1 MIKNY
6 IRTAFRNLINNKAS
20 SIINIIGL
28 TIGLCSCILIGIYIR
43 NELNYD
49 KFQVNGNRIFRV
61 IMEYAF
67 NGSPTSKKGNFTS
80 MKVAPVLRRKFPAV
94 QEAVRM
100 DKFPTVVRYRNKL
113 LNEQKFLYADSSFF
127 RVFSFPLLK
136 GNPFTAL
143 NAPHQVVLTKT
154 TAERYFGKENPIGKI
169 LNLDTDES
177 QYVVTGLVAD
187 CPSNSQIKFDF
198 LASFTS
204 LNMKNEEETYWDA
217 NYTTYLLLRDPAS
230 ASRLETDVN
239 EFVKNEMAGQ
249 GASIKFSFEPFGRIH
264 LYSEYDGFEPN
275 NNIKY
280 IYILEG
286 VSVLLL
292 IIACFTFINLSTAS
306 SVERAK
312 EVGVRKVVGAGRSQL
327 FWQFI
332 GESFIVCFLA
342 VLTSFIASLVLLPS
356 FNLLT
361 GKELRVVDLFSLQII
376 SGAIMLSILV
386 SLLAG
391 SYPALLLTKIVPVKV
406 LKGSFKNTSGGQGL
420 RRFLIIFQ
428 FAISILLIASTFIIQ
443 KQLKYV
449 QNRNL
454 GFNRDQVLVLPFDYH
469 MFELLPALKQS
480 FLLNP
485 HISGLSRS
493 ANSPVHI
500 NSGYSMR
507 SSTMPVGKEIS
518 VTGNPIDENFVS
530 LLGLQIVAGANLNP
544 QDVKDGEADSNRFYH
559 FILNESAAREL
570 GWTPD
575 QAIGKKMFLGDERP
589 GYVRGVVKDFNF
601 ESMHQ
606 AIKPVVLFPEH
617 RGREL
622 LVKID
627 HLNIPETIAFMESRW
642 KKIVTHRPF
651 EYRFLDEDFNK
662 LYESEI
668 KLGRVL
674 NIFSG
679 IAIALACLG
688 LVGLSSYSA
697 KQRKKEIG
705 IRKVLGA
712 GIKEIA
718 SLLTMDILKP
728 IAIAILIATPFAW
741 ILMNGWLRD
750 FAFHIS
756 ITVWIF
762 ILTGLIVISI
772 AILSISF
779 QVIRAAFANPVNSLR
794 SE

>member
-113 LNEQKFLYADSSFF
+113 LNEQRFLYADSSFF

-136 GNPFTAL
+136 GNPSTAL

-239 EFVKNEMAGQ
+239 EFMKNEMAGQ

-264 LYSEYDGFEPN
+264 LYSGYDGFEPN

-292 IIACFTFINLSTAS
+292 IIACFTFINLSTAR

-361 GKELRVVDLFSLQII
+361 GKELRVADLFSLQII

-406 LKGSFKNTSGGQGL
+406 LKGSFKNTSGGQAL

-530 LLGLQIVAGANLNP
+530 LLGLQIVAGANLNL

-575 QAIGKKMFLGDERP
+575 QAIGKKMFLGDGRP

-606 AIKPVVLFPEH
+606 VIKPVVLFPEH
-617 RGREL
+617 RGRVL

-627 HLNIPETIAFMESRW
+627 HSNIPETIAFMESRW

>member
-136 GNPFTAL
+136 GNPSTAL

-230 ASRLETDVN
+230 VSRLETDVN
-239 EFVKNEMAGQ
+239 EFMKKEMAGQ

-292 IIACFTFINLSTAS
+292 IIACFTFINLSTAR

-376 SGAIMLSILV
+376 SGAIFS
-386 SLLAG
+386 
-391 SYPALLLTKIVPVKV
+391 
-406 LKGSFKNTSGGQGL
+406 
-420 RRFLIIFQ
+420 RF
-428 FAISILLIASTFIIQ
+428 
-443 KQLKYV
+443 
-449 QNRNL
+449 
-454 GFNRDQVLVLPFDYH
+454 
-469 MFELLPALKQS
+469 
-480 FLLNP
+480 
-485 HISGLSRS
+485 
-493 ANSPVHI
+493 
-500 NSGYSMR
+500 
-507 SSTMPVGKEIS
+507 
-518 VTGNPIDENFVS
+518 
-530 LLGLQIVAGANLNP
+530 
-544 QDVKDGEADSNRFYH
+544 
-559 FILNESAAREL
+559 
-570 GWTPD
+570 W
-575 QAIGKKMFLGDERP
+575 
-589 GYVRGVVKDFNF
+589 
-601 ESMHQ
+601 
-606 AIKPVVLFPEH
+606 
-617 RGREL
+617 
-622 LVKID
+622 
-627 HLNIPETIAFMESRW
+627 
-642 KKIVTHRPF
+642 
-651 EYRFLDEDFNK
+651 
-662 LYESEI
+662 
-668 KLGRVL
+668 
-674 NIFSG
+674 
-679 IAIALACLG
+679 
-688 LVGLSSYSA
+688 
-697 KQRKKEIG
+697 
-705 IRKVLGA
+705 
-712 GIKEIA
+712 
-718 SLLTMDILKP
+718 
-728 IAIAILIATPFAW
+728 
-741 ILMNGWLRD
+741 
-750 FAFHIS
+750 
-756 ITVWIF
+756 
-762 ILTGLIVISI
+762 
-772 AILSISF
+772 
-779 QVIRAAFANPVNSLR
+779 
-794 SE
+794 

>member
-1 MIKNY
+1 
-6 IRTAFRNLINNKAS
+6 
-20 SIINIIGL
+20 
-28 TIGLCSCILIGIYIR
+28 
-43 NELNYD
+43 
-49 KFQVNGNRIFRV
+49 
-61 IMEYAF
+61 
-67 NGSPTSKKGNFTS
+67 
-80 MKVAPVLRRKFPAV
+80 
-94 QEAVRM
+94 M
-100 DKFPTVVRYRNKL
+100 DKYSTVVRYRDKL
-113 LNEQKFLYADSSFF
+113 VNEQKFLYADSSFF

-136 GNPFTAL
+136 GNPSSAL
-143 NAPHQVVLTKT
+143 NAPHQIVLTET

-177 QYVVTGLVAD
+177 QYVVTGLVED

-204 LNMKNEEETYWDA
+204 LNMKYEEETYWDA

-230 ASRLETDVN
+230 ASRLEMDVN
-239 EFVKNEMAGQ
+239 KFMKKEMAGQ
-249 GASIKFSFEPFGRIH
+249 GASIKFSFEPFERIH

-286 VSVLLL
+286 VSFLLL

-312 EVGVRKVVGAGRSQL
+312 EVGIRKVAGAGRGQL

-332 GESFIVCFLA
+332 GESFIVCFFA
-342 VLTSFIASLVLLPS
+342 VLFSFIAALVLLPS
-356 FNLLT
+356 FNILT
-361 GKELRVVDLFSLQII
+361 GKELRPADLISWQII
-376 SGAIMLSILV
+376 SGAFILSILV

-391 SYPALLLTKIVPVKV
+391 SYPALLLTKIIPVKV

-420 RRFLIIFQ
+420 RMFLIIFQ

-469 MFELLPALKQS
+469 MLELLPALKQS
-480 FLLNP
+480 YLMNP
-485 HISGLSRS
+485 HISGLSRT

-507 SSTMPVGKEIS
+507 SSMMPAGKEIS

-530 LLGLQIVAGANLNP
+530 VLGLQIVAGTNLNL
-544 QDVKDGEADSNRFYH
+544 QDIKDGDADSNRVYH
-559 FILNESAAREL
+559 FILNESAARQL

-575 QAIGKKMFLGDERP
+575 QAIGKKMFLGDHRP

-617 RGREL
+617 RGRLL
-622 LVKID
+622 LVKLD
-627 HLNIPETIAFMESRW
+627 HSNIPETIAFMESRW
-642 KKIVTHRPF
+642 KKVVTHRPF

-688 LVGLSSYSA
+688 LIGLSSYSA
-697 KQRKKEIG
+697 KQRRKEIG

-712 GIKEIA
+712 GMKEIA
-718 SLLTMDILKP
+718 SLLTLDVLKP
-728 IAIAILIATPFAW
+728 ITIAIFIGTPFAW
-741 ILMNGWLRD
+741 ILMTGWLRD

-756 ITVWIF
+756 ISVWLF
-762 ILTGLIVISI
+762 VLTGLIVISI

-779 QVIRAAFANPVNSLR
+779 QVIRAAIANPVNSLR